1 MKYFPHTIKSEQ
13 KGHANPLFQVLSD
26 LVQGEF
32 MQLGSKE
39 NENERF
45 AHYLKKSFKKT
56 ASLLAYSCKAVSI
69 TEVLSAGLCGY
80 GKKSL

>member
-1 MKYFPHTIKSEQ
+1 MSFTELLTPVS
-13 KGHANPLFQVLSD
+13 PVFQVLAD

-45 AHYLKKSFKKT
+45 AHYLRKTFKKT
-56 ASLLAYSCKAVSI
+56 ASLIAYSCKAVRLRW
-69 TEVLSAGLCGY
+69 EVKRGRVGSVLG
-80 GKKSL
+80 

>member
-1 MKYFPHTIKSEQ
+1 MNYNCILSTINLEHIPQ
-13 KGHANPLFQVLSD
+13 TCHFQTVNPLMLLQVLAD

-45 AHYLKKSFKKT
+45 AHYLKKTFKKT
-56 ASLLAYSCKAVSI
+56 ASLLAYSCKAVCIQS
-69 TEVLSAGLCGY
+69 
-80 GKKSL
+80 